1 MREERKTSVITS
13 DPWLLGVTILLC
25 LFGVIM
31 IYSATHNMALDKFKD
46 PHFYL
51 KKHMGSMFL
60 GWTALLALSQISLP
74 RLRQLT
80 FPLLFLVLSML
91 VLLHIP
97 GFGIRAGGALRWL
110 KVGGVR
116 VGQPAEIAK
125 LAMVLY
131 LAHSLERK
139 HARIEEFWVGYLPHM
154 LVAGVIVIL
163 LMLQPDFG
171 TSMMILTLTAS
182 VLFVAGI
189 PVRYLAGSA
198 ILALP
203 AVYMLL
209 VSSPYRLRRITAFLN
224 PFAKDNIQGDAYQLV
239 QSLKAFASGGLWG
252 MGLGYGK
259 QKLGFL
265 PEAHTDFIF
274 AVLGEELGLLGVLLF
289 ISLLLIL
296 LYRGFRISSRCPNL
310 FGRYLAFGLTAM
322 IGIQSLINL
331 GVVMGSLPTKGMP
344 LPFLS
349 FARTSLLVMLAGIGI
364 LMQIA
369 HHTQQAH
376 DAQQLHQKKSR
387 KRTRSRNR

>member
-1 MREERKTSVITS
+1 MRKDRGITRIGS

-25 LFGVIM
+25 LFGVVM
-31 IYSATHNMALDKFKD
+31 IYSATHNMAYDKFHD
-46 PHFYL
+46 PLFYL
-51 KKHMGSMFL
+51 KKHLF
-60 GWTALLALSQISLP
+60 SLFIGGAGLYACSYIP
-74 RLRQLT
+74 LQRMRQFT
-80 FPLLFLVLSML
+80 FPLLLLVFALL

-97 GFGIRAGGALRWL
+97 GFGVRAGGALRWL
-110 KVGGVR
+110 KIGSFR
-116 VGQPAEIAK
+116 VGQPSELAK

-139 HARIEEFWVGYLPHM
+139 QNVLHQFWYGYVPHIV
-154 LVAGVIVIL
+154 VAGGIVVL
-163 LMLQPDFG
+163 LMAQPDFG
-171 TSMMILTLTAS
+171 TSMMILTLTVA

-189 PVRYLAGSA
+189 PFRYLAGSA

-209 VSSPYRLRRITAFLN
+209 VSSPYRWRRITAFLN

-239 QSLKAFASGGLWG
+239 QSLKAFSSGGLTG
-252 MGLGYGK
+252 MGLGFGK

-274 AVLGEELGLLGVLLF
+274 AVLGEELGLIGVYVFMGL
-289 ISLLLIL
+289 ILIL
-296 LYRGFRISSRCPNL
+296 LYRGFTIASRCPNL
-310 FGRYLAFGLTAM
+310 FGRYLAFGLTCM

-349 FARTSLLVMLAGIGI
+349 FARTSLIVMLMAVGI
-364 LMQIA
+364 LLQIEYNTRMMVFN
-369 HHTQQAH
+369 HGKTQH
-376 DAQQLHQKKSR
+376 G
-387 KRTRSRNR
+387 